1 MGRFSLI
8 VLYVP
13 AGVLS
18 LCSTYT
24 TAGKGIHL
32 FYFLRQLY
40 LFLLLFLH
48 FFRDKNDTIEGVAD
62 RLEIGREESL
72 TNWFGNPCPG
82 VLKTLRIRYVSL
94 EGVARGSR
102 REVWLQETEV
112 RRPRRRGTNELAFG
126 LEKTTYQ
133 VQYRATRM

>member
-1 MGRFSLI
+1 M
-8 VLYVP
+8 VLYLS
-13 AGVLS
+13 AGFCNALFYGVLS
-18 LCSTYT
+18 PCTTYT
-24 TAGKGIHL
+24 TADKGPIVL
-32 FYFLRQLY
+32 LSSSFY
-40 LFLLLFLH
+40 LFLFLFLH
-48 FFRDKNDTIEGVAD
+48 FFRDKHNKIEGVAD

-112 RRPRRRGTNELAFG
+112 RRPRGAVLLSWRLIFR
-126 LEKTTYQ
+126 KQ
-133 VQYRATRM
+133 HTRYSI